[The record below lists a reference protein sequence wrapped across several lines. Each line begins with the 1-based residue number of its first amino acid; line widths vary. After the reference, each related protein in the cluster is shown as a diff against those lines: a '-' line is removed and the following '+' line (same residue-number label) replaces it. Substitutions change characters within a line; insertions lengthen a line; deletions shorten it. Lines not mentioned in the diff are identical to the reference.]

1 MSDRDNRLLEL
12 RTSKGLAQTVV
23 GDFVNLSQT
32 QVSAYER
39 GRIIPSDVLICFA
52 QYYGVTTDYILM
64 LSDDKYGDAY
74 KDANS
79 LERKLMMFYRQLSN
93 EGKAV
98 VDAMVRGYD
107 PIQIA
112 DLPKSVLAM
121 KINRNSFQFPRGK
134 QKKKSCSTKQSRLV

>member
-52 QYYGVTTDYILM
+52 QYYDVTTDYILM
-64 LSDDKYGDAY
+64 LSDDKYGGAY
-74 KDANS
+74 KDQS
-79 LERKLMMFYRQLSN
+79 MSIFERKMKLLYNQLP
-93 EGKAV
+93 EDGKAFM
-98 VDAMVRGYD
+98 DAIAKVLD
-107 PIQIA
+107 PMQI
-112 DLPKSVLAM
+112 
-121 KINRNSFQFPRGK
+121 KIK
-134 QKKKSCSTKQSRLV
+134 

>member
-1 MSDRDNRLLEL
+1 MSDRGNRLLEL

-107 PIQIA
+107 PIQIKMKQN
-112 DLPKSVLAM
+112 KS
-121 KINRNSFQFPRGK
+121 
-134 QKKKSCSTKQSRLV
+134 T